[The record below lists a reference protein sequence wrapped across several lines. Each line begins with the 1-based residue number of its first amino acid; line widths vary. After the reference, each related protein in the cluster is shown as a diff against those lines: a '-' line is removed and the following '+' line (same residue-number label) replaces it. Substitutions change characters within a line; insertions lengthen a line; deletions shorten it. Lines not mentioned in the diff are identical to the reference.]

1 MVGAAWKWTE
11 LTRDDCYRLAPCG
24 GDLLGLS
31 RSSEEESCG
40 RNEFRG
46 PSIFLEL
53 ASDQVGDGVERGV
66 GVGAIGAYGDDR
78 AVAGGEHHQA
88 HDALAIDFL
97 AILLDEDVGL
107 EAIGRFDKLGG
118 GTGVDAEL
126 VEDGEILFGHG

>member
-1 MVGAAWKWTE
+1 MVGAAWKWAEQTH
-11 LTRDDCYRLAPCG
+11 DDGFRLAPCG

-31 RSSEEESCG
+31 RSYKECCG

-46 PSIFLEL
+46 PSVFLEF
-53 ASDQVGDGVERGV
+53 ASDEVGDGVERGV

-118 GTGVDAEL
+118 RTGVDAEL